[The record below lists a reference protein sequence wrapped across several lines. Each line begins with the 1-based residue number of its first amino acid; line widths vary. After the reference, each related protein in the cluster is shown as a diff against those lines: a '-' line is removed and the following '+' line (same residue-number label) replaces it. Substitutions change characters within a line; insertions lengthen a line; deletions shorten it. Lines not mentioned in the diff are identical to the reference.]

1 MAGGRRS
8 LNGRRI
14 ELDGFDAYY
23 EERGSGLPL
32 ILIHG
37 LGGSTAMWQKVVD
50 PLSKRYRVIAYD
62 LRGLGQSGTPDP
74 QYSMA
79 VLVGDLRD
87 LTKSLALESFALV
100 GHSLGGAIAL
110 AYAAEHPK
118 LVRALVGVAA
128 PSSTPLEQR
137 AQLEARADSARR
149 DGMGVIADLHVRNGL
164 PEDFVQAHPV
174 DVATYRSIIAASD
187 PEGYAAHCGVI
198 AELDLTGELGGIRT
212 PTLLLQ
218 GELDGV
224 VPAAAVRA
232 TAAAIAGCEYVE
244 LEGCGHVVPFERPSE
259 LTERVREHLG
269 QLVQQ

>member
-1 MAGGRRS
+1 MVGRGRP

-37 LGGSTAMWQKVVD
+37 LGGSTAMWQKVAD
-50 PLSKRYRVIAYD
+50 PLSERFRVIAYD
-62 LRGLGQSGTPDP
+62 LRGLGQSGTPNP
-74 QYSMA
+74 PYSMA
-79 VLVGDLRD
+79 MLVGDLHD
-87 LTKSLALESFALV
+87 LVGNLALESFALV
-100 GHSLGGAIAL
+100 GHSLGGAVAL
-110 AYAAEHPK
+110 AYAAEHPE

-137 AQLEARADSARR
+137 AHLEDRAASARR

-164 PEDFVQAHPV
+164 PEAFAQTHAA
-174 DVATYRSIIAASD
+174 DVATYSSIIAASD
-187 PEGYAAHCGVI
+187 PEGYATHCGVI
-198 AELDLTGELGGIRT
+198 AALDLSDGLGRIRA
-212 PTLLLQ
+212 PALLVQ

-224 VPAAAVRA
+224 VPADAARE
-232 TAAAIAGCEYVE
+232 TAAAIAGCEYLE

-259 LTERVREHLG
+259 LTTRVRE
-269 QLVQQ
+269 LVDRSSSR

>member
-1 MAGGRRS
+1 VAGRQRS
-8 LNGRRI
+8 LNERRI
-14 ELDGFDAYY
+14 GLDGFDAYY

-50 PLSKRYRVIAYD
+50 PLSERFRVISYD
-62 LRGLGQSGTPDP
+62 LRGLGRSETPTP
-74 QYSMA
+74 PYSLAM
-79 VLVGDLRD
+79 LVGDLHD
-87 LTKSLALESFALV
+87 LAKSLALESFALV

-110 AYAAEHPK
+110 AYAAEHPE

-137 AQLEARADSARR
+137 AHLEDRAASARR

-164 PEDFVQAHPV
+164 PETFQQAHAA

-187 PEGYAAHCGVI
+187 SDGYAAHCGVI
-198 AELDLTGELGGIRT
+198 AALDLSDGLGRIRA
-212 PTLLLQ
+212 PALLVQ

-224 VPAAAVRA
+224 VPAEAVRA
-232 TAAAIAGCEYVE
+232 TAAAIAGCEYDE

-259 LTERVREHLG
+259 LTARVRELVDLT
-269 QLVQQ
+269 LVQ